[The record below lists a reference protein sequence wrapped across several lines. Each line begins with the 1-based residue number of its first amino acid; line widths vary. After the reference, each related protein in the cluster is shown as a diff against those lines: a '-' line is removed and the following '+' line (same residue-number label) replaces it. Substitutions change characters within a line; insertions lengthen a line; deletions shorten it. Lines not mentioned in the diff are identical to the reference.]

1 MIRTKLSL
9 LETKKVAILKVAMTF
24 LVMMGAATPPVIAD
38 DSNPTEVSDGQVK
51 ALSGMS
57 VLGNNEAPKS
67 LVIVPWRSSELGDGL
82 GIDNL
87 LDERAKPV
95 DKEVFK
101 RELSYYR
108 LRTTK
113 TEQ

>member
-1 MIRTKLSL
+1 MKRMRSALM
-9 LETKKVAILKVAMTF
+9 AMTLLLINGG
-24 LVMMGAATPPVIAD
+24 LVPSLVAD
-38 DSNPTEVSDGQVK
+38 DGSTTETTDSEVK

-67 LVIVPWRSSELGDGL
+67 LVIVPWKSSELGDGL

-87 LDERAKPV
+87 LDERARPV

-101 RELSYYR
+101 RELGYYR
-108 LRTTK
+108 LRTTE